1 MKYVFCL
8 WAFALAP
15 AQIGAAVQAP
25 AAEPAV
31 QANVDNPRSPSE
43 KATSHDR
50 HMRKLRTGNHHRR
63 PRTTAKNHNS

>member
-8 WAFALAP
+8 WALALAP
-15 AQIGAAVQAP
+15 ALFAAPVQAP
-25 AAEPAV
+25 TAEPAA
-31 QANVDNPRSPSE
+31 QASTDNPRSPSG

-50 HMRKLRTGNHHRR
+50 HMRKHRNGNHHHR